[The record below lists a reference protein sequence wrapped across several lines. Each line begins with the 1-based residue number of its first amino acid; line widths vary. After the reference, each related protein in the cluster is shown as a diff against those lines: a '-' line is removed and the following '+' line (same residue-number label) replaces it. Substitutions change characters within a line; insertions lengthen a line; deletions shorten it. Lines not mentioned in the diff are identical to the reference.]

1 MTDHQNDHERPPMTT
16 ALPVETPAPS
26 AADVSAID
34 AADAIPTLRAQID
47 AVDAAIIRLVAERA
61 RLSSRIQ
68 AARVSSGG
76 TRVELGRERE
86 ILDAYRTGVGSHGP
100 HLADAILQ
108 VCRGNR

>member
-1 MTDHQNDHERPPMTT
+1 MSITTT
-16 ALPVETPAPS
+16 ADEST
-26 AADVSAID
+26 AASSDVSAID

-76 TRVELGRERE
+76 TRVELGRERV
-86 ILDAYRTGVGSHGP
+86 ILDAYRSQLGVHGP

>member
-1 MTDHQNDHERPPMTT
+1 MLPELTSNQPTPRATSPGAFVVSGTGPGRLRRGNDP
-16 ALPVETPAPS
+16 
-26 AADVSAID
+26 
-34 AADAIPTLRAQID
+34 
-47 AVDAAIIRLVAERA
+47 AIIQLVAERA

-76 TRVELGRERE
+76 TRVELGRERV
-86 ILDAYRTGVGSHGP
+86 ILDAYRSTLGANGP